1 MSVQNRLL
9 LHSKAMSGG
18 EILTAVTI
26 WITLV
31 AYATGSAIFA
41 LSRARRRWDSSAR
54 LIWTL
59 ACVALLAHVASAF
72 HFYHQWSH
80 GAAYRDTARQTYE
93 MFGVKLGAGLYLNYA
108 LLIIWIVDVLW
119 WWIGGLDAYPRRTWL
134 LVAAWHGFLVFVFK
148 ATVVWGGFVP
158 GWDLRVFG
166 LCLVW
171 WRALRRVKRAT

>member
-1 MSVQNRLL
+1 
-9 LHSKAMSGG
+9 MSGG
-18 EILTAVTI
+18 EILTALTI

-93 MFGVKLGAGLYLNYA
+93 MFGINSGGGLYLNYA
-108 LLIIWIVDVLW
+108 LVVIWILDVLW
-119 WWIGGLDAYPRRTWL
+119 WWVGGLDAYRRRPWL
-134 LVAAWHGFLVFVFK
+134 LVAAWHGFLVFMFFN
-148 ATVVWGGFVP
+148 ATVVFGDGFVRWL
-158 GWDLRVFG
+158 GLFVCLG

-171 WRALRRVKRAT
+171 WRALRKDLRRATS